1 MGIRL
6 NRRSDPRAVMTLDEK
21 VRYGMMA
28 LSGASVV
35 FATLGVHISPLECIG
50 GYGN

>member
-1 MGIRL
+1 
-6 NRRSDPRAVMTLDEK
+6 MTLEDK

-28 LSGASVV
+28 LGGASVI

-50 GYGN
+50 GWGN

>member
-1 MGIRL
+1 
-6 NRRSDPRAVMTLDEK
+6 MTLEDK

-28 LSGASVV
+28 LSGASIV
-35 FATLGVHISPLECIG
+35 FATLGVHVSPLEVIG